1 MDVATIKGVID
12 RLTARGL
19 TETGPDAE
27 DGRRLMVSLT
37 AAGQQ
42 LVEEVTPNARTIT
55 QQTLM
60 ALSEKEREQLSAL
73 LRKLR

>member
-1 MDVATIKGVID
+1 MDVAAIKGVID

-19 TETGPDAE
+19 TETSPDAE
-27 DGRRLMVSLT
+27 DGRRPMVNLT

-42 LVEEVTPNARTIT
+42 LVEEVTPNALTIT
-55 QQTLM
+55 RQTLM